1 VPEPD
6 LLDRDREAAQIQ
18 AALADAAG
26 GRGRLLVIEG
36 DAGIGKTRL
45 LRHAR
50 TLAAASTVDVLTARC
65 SELERQFPF
74 GVVRQ
79 LFEPLLAGPATDL
92 LGGAAAGA
100 APVFRSLD
108 GLGEPAGTADSAA
121 ELPVLHG
128 LYWLTSNACRRP
140 TALLVDDLHWADAAS
155 LRYLSYLLPRLE
167 DLPLL
172 VVAVVRA
179 GVRAPVDGLL
189 PGLLAEATV
198 VRPGPLGEAAV
209 GRLLAG
215 SLSGGVDAEFAT
227 ACWRL
232 TAGNPLLLHALAA
245 AIGAADLAPTAANT
259 GRLDALGPPAVA
271 RWVGVLLGRLAP
283 DTRSVVRAVAVLGPR
298 APLAAV
304 TGLAGVDAFAAADAV
319 AEATRLGLLE
329 GEGDA
334 VGFVHPLVASAV
346 YEDLGGGERAL
357 AHRRAADVLAA
368 LGAEPER
375 SAAHLLKALP
385 GAEGAVSLLRR
396 AAAAALSRGSP
407 EAALEFL
414 NRCLAEDLDAD
425 ERLAIVRQ
433 AADVAMQV
441 DLREAARLL
450 ESARTLAGGAGGAEI
465 SARLGVA
472 YGYLLDPN
480 RAFRALRDALDR
492 MPPGDSDERRRLEAT
507 LLVGPVV
514 VPGRRDI
521 VARAGELAA
530 LPPADGLG
538 ARMLSAT
545 LACHEMARC
554 DPAGAARSRAAL
566 ADGTLVR
573 QANGEGPLVCG
584 WITLLA
590 ADDPAALRGLDDA
603 FDQAHR
609 NGSLRALAPVYTF
622 RALGRLWTGQ
632 LRDAEADAREA
643 LRLVE
648 TGRVDMDPLF
658 AGAYLADA
666 LIEQGRLE
674 EAAAVLARV
683 GVPADSSPARP
694 SYYALDAYA
703 RLARRT
709 SDPDAVA
716 AALAAGRAWAAYG
729 FDNPAVGGW
738 RAEAAL
744 ALFAT
749 GDAEGALRTA
759 RAELAL
765 AERWGAPRALGRALR
780 VVGQLTGGADGLD
793 LLRRSVDVLDGSP
806 ARLEGARSLA
816 ELGAA
821 LRRAGRRQEAR
832 EPLAR
837 ALDAAEVCGAAEL
850 ARGVGTELR
859 AAGFRPRRSRLVG
872 VEALTPSEARVAE
885 LAAGGASNREIA
897 QALFVTTKTVEV
909 HLTSAYRKLGARRR
923 TDLARLLG

>member
-1 VPEPD
+1 V
-6 LLDRDREAAQIQ
+6 AQ
-18 AALADAAG
+18 
-26 GRGRLLVIEG
+26 
-36 DAGIGKTRL
+36 
-45 LRHAR
+45 
-50 TLAAASTVDVLTARC
+50 
-65 SELERQFPF
+65 
-74 GVVRQ
+74 
-79 LFEPLLAGPATDL
+79 
-92 LGGAAAGA
+92 
-100 APVFRSLD
+100 
-108 GLGEPAGTADSAA
+108 
-121 ELPVLHG
+121 
-128 LYWLTSNACRRP
+128 
-140 TALLVDDLHWADAAS
+140 
-155 LRYLSYLLPRLE
+155 
-167 DLPLL
+167 
-172 VVAVVRA
+172 
-179 GVRAPVDGLL
+179 
-189 PGLLAEATV
+189 
-198 VRPGPLGEAAV
+198 
-209 GRLLAG
+209 
-215 SLSGGVDAEFAT
+215 
-227 ACWRL
+227 
-232 TAGNPLLLHALAA
+232 
-245 AIGAADLAPTAANT
+245 
-259 GRLDALGPPAVA
+259 
-271 RWVGVLLGRLAP
+271 
-283 DTRSVVRAVAVLGPR
+283 AVAVLGPR
-298 APLAAV
+298 APLTAV
-304 TGLAGVDAFAAADAV
+304 TRLAGVDAFAAADAV

-346 YEDLGGGERAL
+346 YDDLGGGERAL
-357 AHRRAADVLAA
+357 AHRRAADVLAG

-375 SAAHLLKALP
+375 CAAHLLKTLP
-385 GAEGAVSLLRR
+385 GAAGAVPLLRR
-396 AAAAALSRGSP
+396 AAAAALARGSP

-441 DLREAARLL
+441 DVREAARLL
-450 ESARTLAGGAGGAEI
+450 ESARALADGGPTAAEI
-465 SARLGVA
+465 SARLGIA
-472 YGYLLDPN
+472 YGYLLDPD
-480 RAFRALRDALDR
+480 RAFAALRDALER

-521 VARAGELAA
+521 VARVGELAD

-573 QANGEGPLVCG
+573 LANGEGPLVCG

-590 ADDPAALRGLDDA
+590 ADDPAALRSLDDA

-622 RALGRLWTGQ
+622 RSLGRLWSGQ

-666 LIEQGRLE
+666 LVAQGRLD
-674 EAAAVLARV
+674 EATAVLARV
-683 GVPADSSPARP
+683 GIPADSSPARP

-703 RLARRT
+703 RLARLT

-744 ALFAT
+744 ALFAA
-749 GDAEGALRTA
+749 GDAEGALRMA

-780 VVGQLTGGADGLD
+780 VVGQLTGGAAGLD
-793 LLRRSVDVLDGSP
+793 LLRRSVDVLDGCP
-806 ARLEGARSLA
+806 ARLEEARSLA

-821 LRRAGRRQEAR
+821 LRRAGRRQESR

-837 ALDAAEVCGAAEL
+837 ALDAADACGAAEL

-923 TDLARLLG
+923 TDLARLLS